1 MTVTVYTLPNCVQ
14 CNTTKRL
21 MDQLGIE
28 YTTVDLTEHPELV
41 KLFQE
46 KNLTAAPIVA
56 FKDQLWSGF
65 KYDKIKAITR
75 VH

>member
-1 MTVTVYTLPNCVQ
+1 
-14 CNTTKRL
+14 